1 MNQDDVTGRT
11 AARGSARSGAAGESR
26 PPFSSDDQWRSFQT
40 FLAAYLAGMLH
51 PRDVFTISRRDS
63 VSPPLVEFRCEAN
76 GALRFSIGDL
86 AWNDEPGDFVLVRR
100 EDANQIALQTANLL
114 KGLDGIDEPSDLRL
128 SGSGPASAVAVLA
141 MGGFLSFGKVEEIHP
156 ARKAAHIA
164 RMGANIDI
172 DGDVIEAAAREEGD
186 RVYAS
191 MKNGS
196 IAAIA
201 AARRLA
207 QFRTWVDPFSP
218 TPQSGYLV
226 GKPREEPG
234 HSQGRGA

>member
-11 AARGSARSGAAGESR
+11 ATRGSVRSGAAGESR

-51 PRDVFTISRRDS
+51 PLDVFTIARRGS
-63 VSPPLVEFRCEAN
+63 VSPPLMEFRC
-76 GALRFSIGDL
+76 GAEGTLRFSMGDRV
-86 AWNDEPGDFVLVRR
+86 WSDEPGDFILVRR
-100 EDANQIALQTANLL
+100 EDANQIAVQTANLL
-114 KGLDGIDEPSDLRL
+114 KGLDGIDEPRNLRL

-141 MGGFLSFGKVEEIHP
+141 QGGFLSFGDLQKVHP
-156 ARKAAHIA
+156 ARLAAHIA
-164 RMGANIDI
+164 RMDANIDI
-172 DGDVIEAAAREEGD
+172 DGDVIEAAARQEGD

-207 QFRTWVDPFSP
+207 QLRTWVDPFSP

-226 GKPREEPG
+226 GKPREEPEA
-234 HSQGRGA
+234 SPA